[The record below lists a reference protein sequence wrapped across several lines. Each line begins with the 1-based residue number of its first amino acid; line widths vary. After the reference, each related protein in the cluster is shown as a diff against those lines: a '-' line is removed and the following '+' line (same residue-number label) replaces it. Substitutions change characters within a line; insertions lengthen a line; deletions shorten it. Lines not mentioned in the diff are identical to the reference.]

1 MDCCVLFGN
10 LPAPLLIPATDAQRQ
25 LHMLHQDRA
34 RKLEEL
40 WGTSFPHNTARSIRR
55 RLSGRRLAEG
65 NKLRKE
71 MYLFNVL
78 SIERGSLQDQKWV
91 SLPSTPSAKEAK
103 AQLKAIYAFKRLLHA
118 FLQHEP
124 SGIVNARDKE
134 LTEATAACEAA
145 YQEYWNGLKASYQ

>member
-1 MDCCVLFGN
+1 M
-10 LPAPLLIPATDAQRQ
+10 PAKDAQRQ
-25 LHMLHQDRA
+25 LFLKHQDCA
-34 RKLEEL
+34 RRLEEL
-40 WGTSFPHNTARSIRR
+40 WGTSFPHNTSRATRR

-91 SLPSTPSAKEAK
+91 SLPSTPNVKTAK
-103 AQLKAIYAFKRLLHA
+103 AQLKAIYAFKRLLCA
-118 FLQHEP
+118 FIQREP

>member
-1 MDCCVLFGN
+1 M
-10 LPAPLLIPATDAQRQ
+10 PAKDAQRQ
-25 LHMLHQDRA
+25 LHMLHQARA
-34 RKLEEL
+34 RQLEEL
-40 WGTSFPHNTARSIRR
+40 WGTSFPHNTARATRR

-71 MYLFNVL
+71 MYLYNAL
-78 SIERGSLQDQKWV
+78 SIARGELHAQKWN

-103 AQLKAIYAFKRLLHA
+103 AQLKAIWAFNRLVRSFIKH
-118 FLQHEP
+118 QP
-124 SGIVNARDKE
+124 SEIINARDKE

>member
-1 MDCCVLFGN
+1 
-10 LPAPLLIPATDAQRQ
+10 
-25 LHMLHQDRA
+25 
-34 RKLEEL
+34 
-40 WGTSFPHNTARSIRR
+40 
-55 RLSGRRLAEG
+55 
-65 NKLRKE
+65 

-103 AQLKAIYAFKRLLHA
+103 AQLKAIYAFKRLLRA
-118 FLQHEP
+118 FIQREP
-124 SGIVNARDKE
+124 SGIVCARDKE